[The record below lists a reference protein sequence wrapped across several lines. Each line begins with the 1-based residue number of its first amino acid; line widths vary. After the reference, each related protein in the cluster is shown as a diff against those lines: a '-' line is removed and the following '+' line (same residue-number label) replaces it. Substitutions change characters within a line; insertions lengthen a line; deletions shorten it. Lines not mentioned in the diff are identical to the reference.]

1 MVNYLP
7 EGYDTKRRTLEEV
20 RDEGKNPN
28 LLRGGIR
35 FKPEMLGR
43 DTPIRYT
50 QYAGT
55 RDVASWDGKLSD
67 SQIARMARLDYMSR
81 IERDEEVRLQ
91 KLRELAKEFSTGGTM
106 TMKPPK
112 KGRKKDGKPDPQRDI
127 DLKRRAKLKKIWG
140 ET

>member
-35 FKPEMLGR
+35 YKPEMTR
-43 DTPIRYT
+43 DTPIAYT

-55 RDVASWDGKLSD
+55 RNVASWDGKLSD
-67 SQIARMARLDYMSR
+67 SQVVRIARLDYISR
-81 IERDEEVRLQ
+81 TERDEEVRLRT
-91 KLRELAKEFSTGGTM
+91 LRELAKEFSTGGTM
-106 TMKPPK
+106 VMGPPK
-112 KGRKKDGKPDPQRDI
+112 KRQKDTQRDI

-140 ET
+140 EA